1 MTEQDRIR
9 IKKAISMQTLTV
21 ASCSDDGEVRQSVV
35 AAVHQHHTAHKAI
48 LSVSTEGG
56 LRATVTED
64 HSLFLFDSS
73 KPISTQTSALRVGD
87 LVAVVHGGLLMGDRV
102 VSIAD
107 QPREDTTF
115 DLSVP
120 GDENFVLSNGMLAHN
135 SYSISG
141 VSLDIDKSSKY
152 LSLKENFEGQH
163 EKMLD
168 QAKSSI
174 KIVKGLQ
181 QPRYGIGISS
191 ALGPYSRVGVQ
202 SRRNYISGGGSWV

>member
-9 IKKAISMQTLTV
+9 IKKAISTQTLTV
-21 ASCSDDGEVRQSVV
+21 ASCSDKGEVRRSVV

-56 LRATVTED
+56 LRATATED
-64 HSLFLFDSS
+64 HSLFLFDNS

-152 LSLKENFEGQH
+152 LSLKE
-163 EKMLD
+163 KMLD